1 MEITGIKRDVVLLGL
16 IRASSIVVTLSSVV
30 LLSRVLGP
38 TEYGRLSTVLAII
51 PLLCIPGSGGI
62 GPLVLRGVAGYW
74 GKNAPRLFG
83 LLRFASIWVG
93 GISLAT
99 VALAAIVWKSGF
111 SIGTQDI
118 SWVLLAGGALVVLKG
133 YLAFV
138 ASALQGVHKVVQ
150 SQLVEQFVV
159 PATALII
166 YAVLTLSRHLDLGS
180 ALAGQALSVLIGLA
194 IMFYGLSTY
203 LKSQPSALPDYALG
217 EWLPSLKRFAILA
230 ALSIVFSQQPVLLTS
245 LLASAEEVGYLK
257 IAISAGLVISLP
269 LLVTN
274 QAITP
279 RLTVAANENDRL
291 QMKRLS
297 KKAARFSLLL
307 ALPAGVMLMVFS
319 REVIGSVFGVAYLD
333 GGGGVLSII
342 VIGQLV
348 NVACGPVVLILN
360 MSGKEKSTLVWMF
373 VSLCLTTVASILLIP
388 GYGAIGAALAASFGV
403 ILWNLLLLWEVKRQF
418 GFSAAAL

>member
-1 MEITGIKRDVVLLGL
+1 
-16 IRASSIVVTLSSVV
+16 
-30 LLSRVLGP
+30 
-38 TEYGRLSTVLAII
+38 
-51 PLLCIPGSGGI
+51 
-62 GPLVLRGVAGYW
+62 
-74 GKNAPRLFG
+74 
-83 LLRFASIWVG
+83 VG